1 MKKLLMR
8 GPERGMSEYQ
18 NYLLDKFIGVDVV
31 LAPHGVG
38 KVKKKVIDSE
48 PCVESNVNNYLLI
61 G

>member
-1 MKKLLMR
+1 M
-8 GPERGMSEYQ
+8 GPEIGMSEYQ